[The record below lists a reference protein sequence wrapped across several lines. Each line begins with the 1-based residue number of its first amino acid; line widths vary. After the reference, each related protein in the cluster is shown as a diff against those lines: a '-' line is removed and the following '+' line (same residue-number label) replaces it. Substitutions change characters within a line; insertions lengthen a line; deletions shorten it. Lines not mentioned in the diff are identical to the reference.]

1 MKGLWGAPPP
11 QTQSAPN
18 FSTWRAKHFCSLVLK
33 LPPEDGSVT
42 FPVHSSASL
51 CNFQSFASS
60 SSPPGRRAPVHF
72 DSLQALSLP
81 LIPAASI
88 FCTLSSARFMGQLG
102 PSCRS
107 CSAPDGGIMT
117 FPLLFSLLAPRALHV
132 PLAFSDSG

>member
-18 FSTWRAKHFCSLVLK
+18 FSTLRAKHFCSLVLK
-33 LPPEDGSVT
+33 LPPEDSSVT
-42 FPVHSSASL
+42 FPVHASASL
-51 CNFQSFASS
+51 CNFQLFASS
-60 SSPPGRRAPVHF
+60 SSSPGRRDPVHF
-72 DSLQALSLP
+72 DSPQMLSLP

-88 FCTLSSARFMGQLG
+88 FCTLSSTHFMGQLG

-107 CSAPDGGIMT
+107 SSAPDGGIMT
-117 FPLLFSLLAPRALHV
+117 FPLLFSPLAPRALHV